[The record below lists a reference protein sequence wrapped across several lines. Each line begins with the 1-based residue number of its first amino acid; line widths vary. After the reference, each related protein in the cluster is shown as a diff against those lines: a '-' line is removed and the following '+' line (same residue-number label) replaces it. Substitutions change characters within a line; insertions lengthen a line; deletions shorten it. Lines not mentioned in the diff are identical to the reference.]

1 MAGLAALLG
10 QMVDVDVKGY
20 DTELVIA
27 GIVSIALGVLI
38 FFIPRLLNYVVAA
51 YLVVVGIIWLI
62 AGL

>member
-1 MAGLAALLG
+1 MTGLATLLS
-10 QMVDVDVKGY
+10 QVDVDVKGY

-51 YLVVVGIIWLI
+51 YLVVVGIIWLV

>member
-1 MAGLAALLG
+1 MTGLAALLA
-10 QMVDVDVKGY
+10 QVDVDVGSY

-51 YLVVVGIIWLI
+51 YLVVVGIIWLV

>member
-1 MAGLAALLG
+1 MTGWAALLG
-10 QMVDVDVKGY
+10 QVDVGVGGY

-51 YLVVVGIIWLI
+51 YLVVVGIIWLV